1 MALEVSIR
9 DSRAGDHR
17 KGLGRRIMYGPE
29 KPQKCWRFV
38 LSRIIIFKF
47 QVLSRAGP
55 SRGEF
60 AGRRAYAAQTVLEL
74 AAIAGRGRMPTAA
87 SIPGQGG
94 LLAHR
99 ESSSALL
106 ALARTTDVGHPL
118 PRRSPHKP
126 RATSTLAIS
135 SVLLR

>member
-1 MALEVSIR
+1 MAEERADQRASLGAGNIDVLAKVAGKSRAGGVMALEVSIR

-47 QVLSRAGP
+47 QVLYRSGP
-55 SRGEF
+55 SLIP
-60 AGRRAYAAQTVLEL
+60 GRVATAKVLE
-74 AAIAGRGRMPTAA
+74 IAKV
-87 SIPGQGG
+87 
-94 LLAHR
+94 L
-99 ESSSALL
+99 
-106 ALARTTDVGHPL
+106 V
-118 PRRSPHKP
+118 
-126 RATSTLAIS
+126 ATSTLAIS